1 MLPPWQSI
9 SQQLPEH
16 PWDGVNHKLIKCVIS
31 PLHLDKRS
39 LFMGKIS
46 GVLER
51 GSGAETPA
59 PLIRPWLQATSKA
72 VYPNFIHFDQQSER
86 EQTQP
91 LAPAGWHNYF
101 LVLNKVMMNGLGQTK
116 TKRILLLQIR
126 PLTPPLLASP
136 PDKETVAYE
145 RRPFGKK
152 EGEEGKKITLGK
164 REPRQKAKNLVFF

>member
-1 MLPPWQSI
+1 MPPPWQCI
-9 SQQLPEH
+9 SQRLLEH
-16 PWDGVNHKLIKCVIS
+16 PRDGVNHKLIKCVIS
-31 PLHLDKRS
+31 PLHLDKRR

-51 GSGAETPA
+51 GSGAETPG

-72 VYPNFIHFDQQSER
+72 VYPNFIHFDQQSKR

-91 LAPAGWHNYF
+91 LAVAGWHNYF

-126 PLTPPLLASP
+126 PLTPPCSLLHLTKKRWHMKGGLLKTL
-136 PDKETVAYE
+136 DKWQPT
-145 RRPFGKK
+145 
-152 EGEEGKKITLGK
+152 
-164 REPRQKAKNLVFF
+164 QKAKDFGFSSLLPIIG